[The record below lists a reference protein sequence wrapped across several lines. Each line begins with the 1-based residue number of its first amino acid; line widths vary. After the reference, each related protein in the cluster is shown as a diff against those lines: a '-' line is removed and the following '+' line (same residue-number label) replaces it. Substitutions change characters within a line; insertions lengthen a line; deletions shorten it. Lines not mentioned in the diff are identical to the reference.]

1 MLKVVMQLLA
11 PLPDVFY
18 LREAEESLPGQLW
31 QLGILASQ
39 VAV

>member
-11 PLPDVFY
+11 PLSDVFA
-18 LREAEESLPGQLW
+18 LREAEKSFPRQLW
-31 QLGILASQ
+31 QLGILASK